1 LTSAGFHELQ
11 EKEQWKIEPLGKVNE
26 KKRRKNQN

>member
-11 EKEQWKIEPLGKVNE
+11 EKEQWNIEPLGKVNE
-26 KKRRKNQN
+26 KNEEKYQN